1 MKRDQF
7 KGLGLAGLT
16 TLASFSYMVQAATD
30 PPSVSN
36 ECCVD
41 GSPMD
46 LLQGAQGIEIVSTS
60 TVSVGLDAV
69 LVPADA

>member
-1 MKRDQF
+1 M
-7 KGLGLAGLT
+7 GLGLAGLT
-16 TLASFSYMVQAATD
+16 TLASFAYVAQAATD
-30 PPSVSN
+30 PPSVSD

-41 GSPMD
+41 GSPLD
-46 LLQGAQGIEIVSTS
+46 LLQCAQGIEIVSTS